1 MFLFV
6 LLVKSVD
13 IKVILM
19 RCSGIFVDSFLFYFF
34 SIFHTGCTL
43 WYFKQVLKYKEMN
56 IV

>member
-13 IKVILM
+13 IKVISTS
-19 RCSGIFVDSFLFYFF
+19 CSGIFVDSFIFF
-34 SIFHTGCTL
+34 IFFHTGCTL